1 MSKQLLAFRL
11 AYPCALSLGGASAE
25 RQFSRLKRLSG
36 RQPKSSEPRASSHQ
50 LPSHHIQGHLS
61 SEAADELAISGELP
75 LYHLGS
81 AIAGQGVKH
90 ETHRL
95 FRASA
100 GGPSDSRDANA
111 NSRFAAVTD
120 AFGQSCRYLGTYGS
134 MFFDHCCRYTGQLR
148 LSVGRITECPRH
160 K

>member
-1 MSKQLLAFRL
+1 ML
-11 AYPCALSLGGASAE
+11 
-25 RQFSRLKRLSG
+25 RQEL
-36 RQPKSSEPRASSHQ
+36 SSHQ

-75 LYHLGS
+75 LYHFGS
-81 AIAGQGVKH
+81 TIAGQGVKH
-90 ETHRL
+90 QTHGL

-111 NSRFAAVTD
+111 YRRFTAVTD
-120 AFGQSCRYLGTYGS
+120 AFGESCRYIGTYRS
-134 MFFDHCCRYTGQLR
+134 MLGAAQTLANTRKAKF
-148 LSVGRITECPRH
+148 